1 MEDHYKVNLAIDD
14 IKLSLTFNEFLF
26 DDIMEKVNAS
36 QELSYLFEWE
46 GIDWDDFIDKIRN
59 HLYDMKSVF
68 DLIRQELTEINTVPH
83 TTHIISHTNT
93 IVDSLKV
100 LDEYR
105 DGLYKLLDDAKGTYP
120 DYFSGSPIRLFM
132 IDLANFLL
140 NLDISTDGLYDNLI
154 VINDLYSNKPE
165 LSSDTSDNSILM
177 EFTKNTGE
185 IIEIM
190 ESTSDT
196 NNFLD
201 KMIKHIESLM
211 SAENKI
217 IEEAEKIIAVAHTR
231 WLSENHLPGLYRHE
245 RRSTH

>member
-1 MEDHYKVNLAIDD
+1 MEV
-14 IKLSLTFNEFLF
+14 
-26 DDIMEKVNAS
+26 
-36 QELSYLFEWE
+36 
-46 GIDWDDFIDKIRN
+46 R
-59 HLYDMKSVF
+59 
-68 DLIRQELTEINTVPH
+68 TE
-83 TTHIISHTNT
+83 THIISHTNT

-105 DGLYKLLDDAKGTYP
+105 DELYKLLDDAKGTYP

-154 VINDLYSNKPE
+154 VINGMYCDISE
-165 LSSDTSDNSILM
+165 LS
-177 EFTKNTGE
+177 
-185 IIEIM
+185 
-190 ESTSDT
+190 SDT

>member
-46 GIDWDDFIDKIRN
+46 GIDWDDFTNKIRN
-59 HLYDMKSVF
+59 QLHDMKSVF
-68 DLIRQELTEINTVPH
+68 DLMRQELTE
-83 TTHIISHTNT
+83 THIITHTNT

-154 VINDLYSNKPE
+154 VINGMYCDISE
-165 LSSDTSDNSILM
+165 LS
-177 EFTKNTGE
+177 
-185 IIEIM
+185 
-190 ESTSDT
+190 SDT

-201 KMIKHIESLM
+201 KMIKHIEGLM

>member
-14 IKLSLTFNEFLF
+14 TKLSITFNEFLF

-68 DLIRQELTEINTVPH
+68 DLMRQELTEINTVPH

-154 VINDLYSNKPE
+154 VLNDLYSNKPE

-231 WLSENHLPGLYRHE
+231 WLSEFQLPGLYRHE

>member
-1 MEDHYKVNLAIDD
+1 MEDHYKVSLAVDD
-14 IKLSLTFNEFLF
+14 TKLSLTFNEFLF

-46 GIDWDDFIDKIRN
+46 GIDFYDFTNKIRN
-59 HLYDMKSVF
+59 HLYDMKSFF
-68 DLIRQELTEINTVPH
+68 DLMRQELTE
-83 TTHIISHTNT
+83 THIISHTNT

-154 VINDLYSNKPE
+154 VINDLYCDISE
-165 LSSDTSDNSILM
+165 LS
-177 EFTKNTGE
+177 
-185 IIEIM
+185 
-190 ESTSDT
+190 SDT

-231 WLSENHLPGLYRHE
+231 WLSENHLPG
-245 RRSTH
+245 

>member
-46 GIDWDDFIDKIRN
+46 GIDRDDFIDKIRN

-68 DLIRQELTEINTVPH
+68 DLMRQELTE
-83 TTHIISHTNT
+83 THIISHTNT

-154 VINDLYSNKPE
+154 VINDMYCDISE
-165 LSSDTSDNSILM
+165 LS
-177 EFTKNTGE
+177 
-185 IIEIM
+185 
-190 ESTSDT
+190 SDT

>member
-1 MEDHYKVNLAIDD
+1 MEDHYKVSLAVDD
-14 IKLSLTFNEFLF
+14 TKLSLTFNEFLF

-46 GIDWDDFIDKIRN
+46 GIDWDDFTNKIRN
-59 HLYDMKSVF
+59 QLHDMKSVF
-68 DLIRQELTEINTVPH
+68 DLMRQELTE
-83 TTHIISHTNT
+83 THIITHTNT

-154 VINDLYSNKPE
+154 VINGMYCDISE
-165 LSSDTSDNSILM
+165 LSR
-177 EFTKNTGE
+177 
-185 IIEIM
+185 
-190 ESTSDT
+190 DT
-196 NNFLD
+196 NNFL
-201 KMIKHIESLM
+201 
-211 SAENKI
+211 
-217 IEEAEKIIAVAHTR
+217 IIAVAHTR

>member
-46 GIDWDDFIDKIRN
+46 GIDWDDFTNKIRN

-68 DLIRQELTEINTVPH
+68 DLMRQELTE
-83 TTHIISHTNT
+83 THIISHTNT

-100 LDEYR
+100 FDEYR
-105 DGLYKLLDDAKGTYP
+105 DELYKLLDDAKGTYP

-140 NLDISTDGLYDNLI
+140 NLDTSTDGLYDNLI
-154 VINDLYSNKPE
+154 VINDLDSNKPE
-165 LSSDTSDNSILM
+165 LS
-177 EFTKNTGE
+177 
-185 IIEIM
+185 
-190 ESTSDT
+190 SDT

>member
-14 IKLSLTFNEFLF
+14 TKLSLTFNEFLF

-68 DLIRQELTEINTVPH
+68 DLMRQELTE
-83 TTHIISHTNT
+83 THIISHTNT

-105 DGLYKLLDDAKGTYP
+105 DELYKLLDDAKGTYP

-154 VINDLYSNKPE
+154 VINDMYCDISE
-165 LSSDTSDNSILM
+165 LS
-177 EFTKNTGE
+177 
-185 IIEIM
+185 
-190 ESTSDT
+190 SDT

>member
-14 IKLSLTFNEFLF
+14 TKLSLTFNEFLF

-46 GIDWDDFIDKIRN
+46 GIDWDDFTNKIRN

-68 DLIRQELTEINTVPH
+68 DLMRQELTEINTVPH

-100 LDEYR
+100 FDEYR

-165 LSSDTSDNSILM
+165 LSSDT
-177 EFTKNTGE
+177 
-185 IIEIM
+185 
-190 ESTSDT
+190 

>member
-14 IKLSLTFNEFLF
+14 TKLSITFNEFLF

-68 DLIRQELTEINTVPH
+68 DLMRQELTEINTVPH

-105 DGLYKLLDDAKGTYP
+105 DELYKLLDDAKGTYP

-140 NLDISTDGLYDNLI
+140 NLDISTDGLYDNMI

-231 WLSENHLPGLYRHE
+231 WLSEFQLPGLYRHE

>member
-46 GIDWDDFIDKIRN
+46 GIDWDDFTNKIRN
-59 HLYDMKSVF
+59 QLHDMKSVF
-68 DLIRQELTEINTVPH
+68 DLMRQELTE
-83 TTHIISHTNT
+83 THIITHTNT

-120 DYFSGSPIRLFM
+120 DYFSGSPIRLFL

-165 LSSDTSDNSILM
+165 LS
-177 EFTKNTGE
+177 
-185 IIEIM
+185 
-190 ESTSDT
+190 SDT

>member
-1 MEDHYKVNLAIDD
+1 MEDHYKVSLAVDD
-14 IKLSLTFNEFLF
+14 TKLSLTFNEFLF

-46 GIDWDDFIDKIRN
+46 GIDWDDFTNKIRN
-59 HLYDMKSVF
+59 QLHDMKSVF
-68 DLIRQELTEINTVPH
+68 DLMRQELTE
-83 TTHIISHTNT
+83 THIISHTNT

-105 DGLYKLLDDAKGTYP
+105 DELYKLLDDAKGTYP

-154 VINDLYSNKPE
+154 VINGMYCDISE
-165 LSSDTSDNSILM
+165 LSSDTSDNSIIM

-231 WLSENHLPGLYRHE
+231 WLSENHLPG
-245 RRSTH
+245 

>member
-1 MEDHYKVNLAIDD
+1 
-14 IKLSLTFNEFLF
+14 
-26 DDIMEKVNAS
+26 
-36 QELSYLFEWE
+36 
-46 GIDWDDFIDKIRN
+46 
-59 HLYDMKSVF
+59 
-68 DLIRQELTEINTVPH
+68 
-83 TTHIISHTNT
+83 
-93 IVDSLKV
+93 
-100 LDEYR
+100 
-105 DGLYKLLDDAKGTYP
+105 
-120 DYFSGSPIRLFM
+120 M

-154 VINDLYSNKPE
+154 VINDLDSNKPE
-165 LSSDTSDNSILM
+165 LSSDTSDNSNLM
-177 EFTKNTGE
+177 ESDKITSD
-185 IIEIM
+185 M
-190 ESTSDT
+190 RESTSDT

>member
-1 MEDHYKVNLAIDD
+1 MEDHNKVNLAIDD

-46 GIDWDDFIDKIRN
+46 GIDWDDFTNKIRN

-68 DLIRQELTEINTVPH
+68 DLMRQELTE
-83 TTHIISHTNT
+83 THIISHTNT

-100 LDEYR
+100 FDEYR

-154 VINDLYSNKPE
+154 VINDLDSNKPE
-165 LSSDTSDNSILM
+165 LS
-177 EFTKNTGE
+177 
-185 IIEIM
+185 
-190 ESTSDT
+190 SDT

>member
-14 IKLSLTFNEFLF
+14 TKLSITFNEFLF

-46 GIDWDDFIDKIRN
+46 GIDWDDFTNKIRN
-59 HLYDMKSVF
+59 QLHDMKSVF
-68 DLIRQELTEINTVPH
+68 DLMRQELTE
-83 TTHIISHTNT
+83 THIISHTNT

-154 VINDLYSNKPE
+154 VINGMYCDISE
-165 LSSDTSDNSILM
+165 LS
-177 EFTKNTGE
+177 
-185 IIEIM
+185 
-190 ESTSDT
+190 SDT
-196 NNFLD
+196 NNFLY

>member
-14 IKLSLTFNEFLF
+14 TKLSLTFNEFLF

-46 GIDWDDFIDKIRN
+46 GIDWDNFIDKIRN

-68 DLIRQELTEINTVPH
+68 DLMRQELTE
-83 TTHIISHTNT
+83 THIISHTNT

-165 LSSDTSDNSILM
+165 LSSDTSDNSIIM

-190 ESTSDT
+190 ESASDT

-231 WLSENHLPGLYRHE
+231 WLSENNLPGLYRHE

>member
-14 IKLSLTFNEFLF
+14 TKLSLTFNEFLF
-26 DDIMEKVNAS
+26 DDIMEKVN
-36 QELSYLFEWE
+36 LFEWE
-46 GIDWDDFIDKIRN
+46 DIDFYDFTNKIRN
-59 HLYDMKSVF
+59 HLYDMKSFF
-68 DLIRQELTEINTVPH
+68 DLMRQELTE
-83 TTHIISHTNT
+83 THIISHTNT

-100 LDEYR
+100 FDEYR

-140 NLDISTDGLYDNLI
+140 NLDISTDGLYDN
-154 VINDLYSNKPE
+154 
-165 LSSDTSDNSILM
+165 
-177 EFTKNTGE
+177 
-185 IIEIM
+185 
-190 ESTSDT
+190 
-196 NNFLD
+196 NFLD

-211 SAENKI
+211 SAEKKI

>member
-68 DLIRQELTEINTVPH
+68 DLMRQELTEINTVPH

>member
-46 GIDWDDFIDKIRN
+46 CIDWDDFTNKIRN

-68 DLIRQELTEINTVPH
+68 DLMRQELTEINTVPH

-154 VINDLYSNKPE
+154 VINDLDSNKPE
-165 LSSDTSDNSILM
+165 LSSDTSDNSIIM

-231 WLSENHLPGLYRHE
+231 WSSENHLPG
-245 RRSTH
+245 

>member
-1 MEDHYKVNLAIDD
+1 MQDHYKVNLAIDD
-14 IKLSLTFNEFLF
+14 TKLSLTFNEFLF

-46 GIDWDDFIDKIRN
+46 GIDWDDCIDKIRN

-68 DLIRQELTEINTVPH
+68 DLMRQELTE
-83 TTHIISHTNT
+83 THIITHTNT

-140 NLDISTDGLYDNLI
+140 NLDTSTDGLYDNLI

-165 LSSDTSDNSILM
+165 LSSDTNI
-177 EFTKNTGE
+177 
-185 IIEIM
+185 
-190 ESTSDT
+190 
-196 NNFLD
+196 FLD

-217 IEEAEKIIAVAHTR
+217 IEEAEKIIAVAHTQ

>member
-14 IKLSLTFNEFLF
+14 TKLSLTFNEFLF

-59 HLYDMKSVF
+59 HLYNMKSVF
-68 DLIRQELTEINTVPH
+68 DLMRQELTE
-83 TTHIISHTNT
+83 THIISHTNT

-100 LDEYR
+100 FDEYR

-154 VINDLYSNKPE
+154 VINDMYCDISE
-165 LSSDTSDNSILM
+165 LS
-177 EFTKNTGE
+177 
-185 IIEIM
+185 
-190 ESTSDT
+190 SDT

-201 KMIKHIESLM
+201 KMIKHIEILM

-217 IEEAEKIIAVAHTR
+217 IEEAEKIIAVAHTQ

>member
-1 MEDHYKVNLAIDD
+1 MEDHYKVQLAIDD
-14 IKLSLTFNEFLF
+14 TKLSLTFNEFLF

-46 GIDWDDFIDKIRN
+46 GIDWDDFIDKIGN

-68 DLIRQELTEINTVPH
+68 DLMRQELTE
-83 TTHIISHTNT
+83 THIISHTNT

-132 IDLANFLL
+132 IDLVNFLL

-165 LSSDTSDNSILM
+165 LS
-177 EFTKNTGE
+177 
-185 IIEIM
+185 
-190 ESTSDT
+190 SDT

>member
-1 MEDHYKVNLAIDD
+1 MEDHYKVSLAIDD
-14 IKLSLTFNEFLF
+14 TKLSLTFNEFLF

-46 GIDWDDFIDKIRN
+46 GIDWGDFIDKIRN

-68 DLIRQELTEINTVPH
+68 DLMRQELTEIN
-83 TTHIISHTNT
+83 IISHTNT

-105 DGLYKLLDDAKGTYP
+105 DELYKLLDDAKGTYP

-165 LSSDTSDNSILM
+165 LSSDTSDNSIIM

>member
-1 MEDHYKVNLAIDD
+1 MQDHYKVNLAIDD
-14 IKLSLTFNEFLF
+14 TKLSLTFNEYLF

-68 DLIRQELTEINTVPH
+68 DLMRQELTE
-83 TTHIISHTNT
+83 THIISHTNT

-120 DYFSGSPIRLFM
+120 NYFSGSPIRLFM

-154 VINDLYSNKPE
+154 VINDMYSNKPE
-165 LSSDTSDNSILM
+165 LSSDTNS
-177 EFTKNTGE
+177 
-185 IIEIM
+185 
-190 ESTSDT
+190 
-196 NNFLD
+196 FLD

-231 WLSENHLPGLYRHE
+231 WLTEYHLPGLYRHE

>member
-1 MEDHYKVNLAIDD
+1 MEDHYKVSLAVDD
-14 IKLSLTFNEFLF
+14 TKLSLTFNEFLF

-59 HLYDMKSVF
+59 HLFDMKSVF
-68 DLIRQELTEINTVPH
+68 DLMRQELTE
-83 TTHIISHTNT
+83 THIISHTNT

-165 LSSDTSDNSILM
+165 LSSDT
-177 EFTKNTGE
+177 
-185 IIEIM
+185 
-190 ESTSDT
+190 

>member
-1 MEDHYKVNLAIDD
+1 MEDHYKVNFAIDD
-14 IKLSLTFNEFLF
+14 IKISLTFNEFLF

-46 GIDWDDFIDKIRN
+46 GIDWDNFIDKIRN

-68 DLIRQELTEINTVPH
+68 DLMRQELTE
-83 TTHIISHTNT
+83 THIITHTNT

-105 DGLYKLLDDAKGTYP
+105 DGLYKLLDDAKGTYT

-140 NLDISTDGLYDNLI
+140 NLDISTDGLYDNMI

>member
-1 MEDHYKVNLAIDD
+1 MEDHNKVNLAIDD
-14 IKLSLTFNEFLF
+14 TKLSLTFNEFLF

-68 DLIRQELTEINTVPH
+68 DLMRQELTETR
-83 TTHIISHTNT
+83 IITHTNT

-105 DGLYKLLDDAKGTYP
+105 DELYKLLDDAKGTYP

-154 VINDLYSNKPE
+154 DINDLYSNKPE
-165 LSSDTSDNSILM
+165 LSSDTSDNSIIM

>member
-1 MEDHYKVNLAIDD
+1 MQDHYKVNLAIDD
-14 IKLSLTFNEFLF
+14 TKLSLTFNEFLF

-46 GIDWDDFIDKIRN
+46 GIDWGDFTNRIRN
-59 HLYDMKSVF
+59 QLHDMKSVF
-68 DLIRQELTEINTVPH
+68 DLMRQELTE
-83 TTHIISHTNT
+83 THIISHTNT

-154 VINDLYSNKPE
+154 VINGMYCDISE
-165 LSSDTSDNSILM
+165 LS
-177 EFTKNTGE
+177 
-185 IIEIM
+185 
-190 ESTSDT
+190 SDT

-231 WLSENHLPGLYRHE
+231 WLSENHLPGLYRHK

>member
-14 IKLSLTFNEFLF
+14 TKLSITFNEFLF

-46 GIDWDDFIDKIRN
+46 GIDWDDFTNKIRN
-59 HLYDMKSVF
+59 QLHDMKSVF
-68 DLIRQELTEINTVPH
+68 DLMRQELTE
-83 TTHIISHTNT
+83 THIISHTNT

-105 DGLYKLLDDAKGTYP
+105 DELYKLLDDAKGTYP

-165 LSSDTSDNSILM
+165 LSSDT
-177 EFTKNTGE
+177 
-185 IIEIM
+185 
-190 ESTSDT
+190 

>member
-14 IKLSLTFNEFLF
+14 TKLSLTFNEFLF

-46 GIDWDDFIDKIRN
+46 GIDWDDFTNKIRN
-59 HLYDMKSVF
+59 QLHDMKSVF
-68 DLIRQELTEINTVPH
+68 DLMRQELTE
-83 TTHIISHTNT
+83 THIISHTNT

-105 DGLYKLLDDAKGTYP
+105 DELYKLLDDAKGTYP

-165 LSSDTSDNSILM
+165 LSSDT
-177 EFTKNTGE
+177 
-185 IIEIM
+185 
-190 ESTSDT
+190 

>member
-1 MEDHYKVNLAIDD
+1 MEDHYKVSLAVDD
-14 IKLSLTFNEFLF
+14 TKLSLTFNEFLF

-46 GIDWDDFIDKIRN
+46 GIDWDDFTNKIRN
-59 HLYDMKSVF
+59 QLHDMKSVF
-68 DLIRQELTEINTVPH
+68 DLMRQELTE
-83 TTHIISHTNT
+83 THIISHTNT

-154 VINDLYSNKPE
+154 VINDLYCDISE
-165 LSSDTSDNSILM
+165 LS
-177 EFTKNTGE
+177 
-185 IIEIM
+185 
-190 ESTSDT
+190 SDT

-231 WLSENHLPGLYRHE
+231 WLSENHLPGLYRHK

>member
-1 MEDHYKVNLAIDD
+1 MEDHYKVSLAVDD
-14 IKLSLTFNEFLF
+14 TKLSLTFNEFLF

-68 DLIRQELTEINTVPH
+68 DLMRQELTE
-83 TTHIISHTNT
+83 THIISHTNT

-105 DGLYKLLDDAKGTYP
+105 DELYKLLDDAKGTYP

-154 VINDLYSNKPE
+154 VINDLDSNKPE
-165 LSSDTSDNSILM
+165 LSSDTSDNSIIM
-177 EFTKNTGE
+177 EFTKNTCE

-196 NNFLD
+196 NNFLY

-217 IEEAEKIIAVAHTR
+217 IEEAEKIIAVAHTQ

>member
-1 MEDHYKVNLAIDD
+1 MEDHYKVSLAVDD
-14 IKLSLTFNEFLF
+14 TKLSLTFNEFLF

-59 HLYDMKSVF
+59 HLYNMKSVF
-68 DLIRQELTEINTVPH
+68 DLMRQELTE
-83 TTHIISHTNT
+83 THIISHTNT

-105 DGLYKLLDDAKGTYP
+105 DELYKLLDDAKGTYP

-154 VINDLYSNKPE
+154 VINVMYCDISE
-165 LSSDTSDNSILM
+165 LS
-177 EFTKNTGE
+177 
-185 IIEIM
+185 
-190 ESTSDT
+190 SDT

>member
-1 MEDHYKVNLAIDD
+1 MEDHYKVSLAIDD
-14 IKLSLTFNEFLF
+14 TKLSLTFNEFLF

-68 DLIRQELTEINTVPH
+68 DLMRQELTE
-83 TTHIISHTNT
+83 THIISHTNT

-165 LSSDTSDNSILM
+165 LSSDTSDNSIIM

>member
-1 MEDHYKVNLAIDD
+1 MEDHYKVSLAVDD
-14 IKLSLTFNEFLF
+14 TKLSLTFNEFLF

-68 DLIRQELTEINTVPH
+68 DLMRQELTE
-83 TTHIISHTNT
+83 THIISHTNT

-165 LSSDTSDNSILM
+165 LSSDS
-177 EFTKNTGE
+177 
-185 IIEIM
+185 
-190 ESTSDT
+190 

-231 WLSENHLPGLYRHE
+231 WSSENHLPG
-245 RRSTH
+245 

>member
-14 IKLSLTFNEFLF
+14 TKLSLTFNEFLF

-68 DLIRQELTEINTVPH
+68 DLMRQELTEINTVPH

-100 LDEYR
+100 LDEYM
-105 DGLYKLLDDAKGTYP
+105 DELYKLLDDAKGTYP

-154 VINDLYSNKPE
+154 VINDLDSNKPE

>member
-46 GIDWDDFIDKIRN
+46 DIDFYDFTNKIRN

-68 DLIRQELTEINTVPH
+68 DLMRQELTE
-83 TTHIISHTNT
+83 THIISHTNT

-165 LSSDTSDNSILM
+165 LSSDT
-177 EFTKNTGE
+177 
-185 IIEIM
+185 
-190 ESTSDT
+190 

-231 WLSENHLPGLYRHE
+231 WLSENHLPGLYRHK